1 MARQVPGRFLPVG
14 ASGPRHALSRLL
26 TPGLWRDLLADSS
39 GGPAIEFA
47 LVAPAFIALLL
58 GILHIA
64 LIYLAQ
70 EGLETAVEA
79 SARLILT
86 GSAQTLQ
93 LGSGSSAYTGMSAS
107 DFKTAVCN
115 GITGKD
121 SSGASVTYPSALP
134 PFLSCS
140 RLYVNVQVMPAGCT
154 SPTVASPTFTYTN
167 GVLTSTG
174 TSYGAS
180 SCNGSTTSNG
190 GLAGSQN
197 DLVVVQLVY
206 LWPTVGAPLGLNFVN
221 QANGNRMLVATS
233 VVTVE
238 SYACTTGSTTC

>member
-1 MARQVPGRFLPVG
+1 MIRRSILREKVTKGVSIRP
-14 ASGPRHALSRLL
+14 
-26 TPGLWRDLLADSS
+26 WRGVLADTT
-39 GGPAIEFA
+39 GGPIMEFA
-47 LVAPAFIALLL
+47 MVAPAFIALLL
-58 GILHIA
+58 AILHIA

-79 SARLILT
+79 SGRLILT

-107 DFKTAVCN
+107 DFKNAVCN

-121 SSGASVTYPSALP
+121 SSGASVTYPGSLP

-140 RLYVNVQVMPAGCT
+140 RLYVNVQIMPAGCT
-154 SPTVASPTFTYTN
+154 TPTIAAPNFTYTN
-167 GVLTSTG
+167 GVLTGTG
-174 TSYGAS
+174 TGFGTSNCAGT
-180 SCNGSTTSNG
+180 STTSS
-190 GLAGSQN
+190 GLSGSQN
-197 DLVVVQLVY
+197 DLVIVQLIY
-206 LWPTVGAPLGLNFVN
+206 LWPTVSAPFGLNFIN

-238 SYACTTGSTTC
+238 GYNCPTGTATC

>member
-1 MARQVPGRFLPVG
+1 MHGAR
-14 ASGPRHALSRLL
+14 RLFAR
-26 TPGLWRDLLADSS
+26 LWQALLADTS

-47 LVAPAFIALLL
+47 LVVPAFIALLL

-79 SARLILT
+79 ASRLILT
-86 GSAQTLQ
+86 GGAQTLQ
-93 LGSGSSAYTGMSAS
+93 LGSGSSAYTGMTAS
-107 DFKTAVCN
+107 DFKTAICN
-115 GITGKD
+115 GISGTD
-121 SSGASVTYPSALP
+121 SSGNAVTYTSALP

-140 RLYVNVQVMPAGCT
+140 RLYVNVQLMPAGCT
-154 SPTVASPTFTYTN
+154 NPTIAAPTFTYTN

-174 TSYGAS
+174 TSYGNS
-180 SCNGSTTSNG
+180 SCNGTTTSNT
-190 GLAGSQN
+190 GLSGSQN
-197 DLVVVQLVY
+197 DLVVVQLIY
-206 LWPTVGAPLGLNFVN
+206 LWPTVSAPLGMNFIN

-238 SYACTTGSTTC
+238 GYACATGSTSC